1 MRELW
6 ALMEMHLLT
15 VNSIGKQRKRG
26 SVCGEVGADEQGGKE
41 GVKERKSQ

>member
-1 MRELW
+1 MG
-6 ALMEMHLLT
+6 MHLLT

-26 SVCGEVGADEQGGKE
+26 SVCEVGADEQGGKE